1 MKWLLLLS
9 LVACTEAKKPDLSGP
24 FACGSAT
31 CGSGQ
36 ICVTYSSG
44 SQCDVNAD
52 AGIGQYQI
60 EAEQCIDLPQACDGV
75 PSCDCVTYR
84 GLCFGSAAGGR
95 ELDFGCI

>member
-1 MKWLLLLS
+1 MPILL
-9 LVACTEAKKPDLSGP
+9 LVACTEAKKPDLRGP
-24 FACGSAT
+24 YPCGSAT

-60 EAEQCIDLPQACDGV
+60 EAEECIDLPKACDGV

-84 GLCFGSAAGGR
+84 GLCFNATSDGR
-95 ELDFGCI
+95 EVDFGCI